1 MTGEKCIK
9 KSMMHVHLLL
19 FFYVPV
25 AIAVVQKG
33 EGPTAGVSPG
43 GMTHLGVLLLLPGWY
58 ASLSQGFPLQYVADT
73 HLYTR
78 VKRDKV

>member
-1 MTGEKCIK
+1 
-9 KSMMHVHLLL
+9 MHVHLLL

-25 AIAVVQKG
+25 AVAVVQKG

-58 ASLSQGFPLQYVADT
+58 ASLSQGFPL
-73 HLYTR
+73 
-78 VKRDKV
+78 

>member
-1 MTGEKCIK
+1 
-9 KSMMHVHLLL
+9 MHVHMLL

-25 AIAVVQKG
+25 AVAVVQKG
-33 EGPTAGVSPG
+33 ESPTARVSPG
-43 GMTHLGVLLLLPGWY
+43 GMTLIGVLLLLPGWY

>member
-1 MTGEKCIK
+1 MYIK
-9 KSMMHVHLLL
+9 KHECTCICCC

-25 AIAVVQKG
+25 AVAVVQKG
-33 EGPTAGVSPG
+33 EGPTARVSPG
-43 GMTHLGVLLLLPGWY
+43 GMTLIGVLLLLPGWY